1 MISES
6 FIFAC
11 FSGLVL
17 ILASTWTGYAHYR
30 GKLGMSKPRHGRS
43 IVRVLLGLG
52 LAVIAWATLRFVFS
66 APVEE
71 TGSLAGEAEIA
82 GYIVGLISGI
92 LGLAIIFY
100 SMIKARSV
108 LAQEL
113 MSAHEKSDFD
123 PNTLDY

>member
-1 MISES
+1 M
-6 FIFAC
+6 FAC

-17 ILASTWTGYAHYR
+17 ILASTWTGYEHYR

-66 APVEE
+66 APGEE
-71 TGSLAGEAEIA
+71 TGPLADEAEMV
-82 GYIVGLISGI
+82 GYVVGLTSGV

-113 MSAHEKSDFD
+113 LSAHEKSDFD
-123 PNTLDY
+123 PKTREP